1 MYSTD
6 TLNVLIILPADCLTF
21 AGCSFS
27 YSDHSGN
34 YSFHSHGFHSFFLNM
49 SDENYTQHTTSSFTN
64 TLLAFLNVSLLMAS

>member
-6 TLNVLIILPADCLTF
+6 TLNVFIILPADCLTL

-34 YSFHSHGFHSFFLNM
+34 YSFHHMVFIHFS
-49 SDENYTQHTTSSFTN
+49 
-64 TLLAFLNVSLLMAS
+64 